1 MTKII
6 IETNDSKNKIRKLS
20 DEALTEVE
28 QLFEE
33 KITVFLTD
41 FMCDKKFFG
50 LYRSYYWKE
59 EPKMSIRM
67 FLFNFDGKHGTNYFQ
82 CIFGDNPL
90 PHFMLRNKKL
100 REKICHALFC
110 EPSFRR
116 ETFDQEVDLRERMLE
131 KFLL

>member
-67 FLFNFDGKHGTNYFQ
+67 FLFNFGLKIHILSPNFSIALPASFAGAVNRISESFV
-82 CIFGDNPL
+82 PL
-90 PHFMLRNKKL
+90 VQPTKL
-100 REKICHALFC
+100 E
-110 EPSFRR
+110 RR
-116 ETFDQEVDLRERMLE
+116 SHVG
-131 KFLL
+131 LLINIVISA